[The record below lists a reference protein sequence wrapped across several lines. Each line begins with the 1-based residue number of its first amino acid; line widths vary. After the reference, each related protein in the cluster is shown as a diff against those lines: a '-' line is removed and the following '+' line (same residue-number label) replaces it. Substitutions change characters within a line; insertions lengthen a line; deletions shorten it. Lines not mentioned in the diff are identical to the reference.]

1 MLKNKYALF
10 ICAAALMGSALQAH
24 AQRMYRC
31 GNAYQDRP
39 CEGAQPPGK
48 ELRDFSGSAAPA
60 NRPVADPQ
68 CARLGEE
75 AVKIVWARE
84 SGATREQQIAANA
97 QNQPLIDSVYYKRG
111 SAPEIRTAIEA
122 ECMAEKQRQAAALAA
137 AAAGAQG
144 IPAVPPPSSQGPSAN
159 DISRFQQRQDE
170 EIAANQEAFKKTR
183 CADLSRQAENLR
195 RQERAG
201 GSSGAMSRLHE
212 LRTNLEATR
221 RREGC

>member
-10 ICAAALMGSALQAH
+10 ICAAALMGSMLQAH

-111 SAPEIRTAIEA
+111 SAPELRTAIEA
-122 ECMAEKQRQAAALAA
+122 ECMAETQRESL
-137 AAAGAQG
+137 
-144 IPAVPPPSSQGPSAN
+144 
-159 DISRFQQRQDE
+159 RF
-170 EIAANQEAFKKTR
+170 
-183 CADLSRQAENLR
+183 LR
-195 RQERAG
+195 RHPRGRLQTTSVA
-201 GSSGAMSRLHE
+201 SSSAR
-212 LRTNLEATR
+212 TR
-221 RREGC
+221 RSLRIRRPSRRRAVLT